1 LHNDV
6 AGGIGTIGATVSLN
20 GNLEDIPLLDILQ
33 IIAFSQKTGYLTV
46 QASGG
51 EAALVFRDGL
61 VVSATTPDSLPE
73 DPRVA
78 QLSEEKRAALIRQ
91 RVEVALEQ
99 LIRLREGAFSFHL
112 TAEPPAA
119 VGSHD
124 ISSLTL
130 SEGIKPEELL
140 LELAR
145 SMDEDRRDSVALV
158 ESGFAEP
165 LGESGEAVSTEAETV
180 ETALPEERHPGFDS
194 APETV
199 TDPLASEHH
208 RIVLLLEDEDDLRE
222 SLAQRLIDSDYQV
235 VEAGQPSAAVKKAKG
250 LGDVGLPFT
259 LVADRGMPTSDGS
272 SFNGGLEVV
281 ERLQKAGLHPPV
293 LLMTDRMTRT
303 LYARAKRVGVS
314 RWVFKPV
321 LSRLDPAQFDADLR
335 VFGDRL
341 LEILPKLEEVAEA
354 APPARPSPFVP
365 LPRNVESWDEVT
377 TLRRWLDE
385 LSHPQDAHQVSLLV
399 MKAARDFFERGVL
412 FVVKDGELRGLGGF
426 GPDGDE
432 VGLTARDLALPLA
445 PPSVFEQVVADSRPY
460 QGPLSKADWSRLG
473 ATLGR
478 ARSEVVALL
487 PLVAQRETIAVL
499 LGDNPTTGAAF
510 RRLETLEV
518 FISQA
523 GVALENASFR
533 RRRRPEAG
541 PEARAPLT

>member
-1 LHNDV
+1 L
-6 AGGIGTIGATVSLN
+6 SLN

-73 DPRVA
+73 DPRQA
-78 QLSEEKRAALIRQ
+78 ELSEQKRGTLIRQ

-99 LIRLREGAFSFHL
+99 LIRLREGAFCFHL
-112 TAEPPAA
+112 TAEPPLK

-130 SEGIKPEELL
+130 SQGIKPEELL

-158 ESGFAEP
+158 ESGLAEP
-165 LGESGEAVSTEAETV
+165 LEEPGEAGTAEV
-180 ETALPEERHPGFDS
+180 EGAGPALPEERSPALDS
-194 APETV
+194 PPVAVP
-199 TDPLASEHH
+199 DPPPSDRH
-208 RIVLLLEDEDDLRE
+208 RIVLLLVDEDDLRQ
-222 SLAQRLIDSDYQV
+222 SLAKRLIDSDYQV
-235 VEAGQPSAAVKKAKG
+235 VEAGQPSAAVRKARG
-250 LGDVGLPFT
+250 LGDLGLPFT
-259 LVADRGMPTSDGS
+259 LIADRGMPASDGS

-281 ERLQKAGLHPPV
+281 ELLQKAGLHPPV

-303 LYARAKRVGVS
+303 LHARARRVGVS
-314 RWVFKPV
+314 RWLFKPV
-321 LSRLDPAQFDADLR
+321 LSRLDPAQFEADLR

-341 LEILPKLEEVAEA
+341 LEILPSLEDAAEA
-354 APPARPSPFVP
+354 PPSTRPSPFIP
-365 LPRNVESWDEVT
+365 LPRSVESWDEVT

-385 LSHPQDAHQVSLLV
+385 LSRPQDAHQVSLLV

-412 FVVKDGELRGLGGF
+412 FVVKDEELRGLGGF

-445 PPSVFEQVVADSRPY
+445 PPSVFEQVVAGSRPY
-460 QGPLSKADWSRLG
+460 QGPLSKADWARLG

-478 ARSEVVALL
+478 AHSEVVALL

-541 PEARAPLT
+541 PEARAPLP

>member
-1 LHNDV
+1 M
-6 AGGIGTIGATVSLN
+6 SLN

-61 VVSATTPDSLPE
+61 VVSATTPDSLPR

-78 QLSEEKRAALIRQ
+78 QLTEEKRGALIRQ

-99 LIRLREGAFSFHL
+99 LIRLREGAFCFTL
-112 TAEPPAA
+112 TAEPPAT

-124 ISSLTL
+124 ISSLIL
-130 SEGIKPEELL
+130 GRGIKPEELL
-140 LELAR
+140 LELTR

-165 LGESGEAVSTEAETV
+165 LEEPGETGSAEAEAVGPA
-180 ETALPEERHPGFDS
+180 PREERPLDPP
-194 APETV
+194 PETV
-199 TDPLASEHH
+199 TDPPAADDH

-235 VEAGQPSAAVKKAKG
+235 VEAGQPSAAVRKAKG

-259 LVADRGMPTSDGS
+259 LVADRGMPASDGS

-281 ERLQKAGLHPPV
+281 ERLHKAGLHPPV

-303 LYARAKRVGVS
+303 LYARARRVGVS

-321 LSRLDPAQFDADLR
+321 LSRLDPAQFEADLR

-341 LEILPKLEEVAEA
+341 LEILPRLQEGVEA
-354 APPARPSPFVP
+354 APPSRPSSFVP

-377 TLRRWLDE
+377 TLRRWLEE
-385 LSHPQDAHQVSLLV
+385 LSRPQDAHQVSLLV
-399 MKAARDFFERGVL
+399 IKAARDFFERAVL

-426 GPDGDE
+426 GPDADE
-432 VGLTARDLALPLA
+432 VGLKARDLAIPLA
-445 PPSVFEQVVADSRPY
+445 EPSAFEEVVASTRPY
-460 QGPLSKADWSRLG
+460 RGPLSKNDWGRLG
-473 ATLGR
+473 SILGR
-478 ARSEVVALL
+478 VRSPAVALL

-499 LGDNPTTGAAF
+499 LGDNPTTGADF

-518 FISQA
+518 FINQA
-523 GVALENASFR
+523 GLTLENASFR
-533 RRRRPEAG
+533 RRTRPETGA
-541 PEARAPLT
+541 EARAPLP

>member
-1 LHNDV
+1 
-6 AGGIGTIGATVSLN
+6 VSLN

-46 QASGG
+46 QTSGG

-61 VVSATTPDSLPE
+61 VVSATTPDSLPA

-78 QLSEEKRAALIRQ
+78 QLSEEKRGALIRQ

-99 LIRLREGAFSFHL
+99 LIRLREGAFCFHL

-130 SEGIKPEELL
+130 GRGIKPEELL
-140 LELAR
+140 LELTR

-165 LGESGEAVSTEAETV
+165 LEEPGQTSSAEAETV
-180 ETALPEERHPGFDS
+180 GPALPEEQPSPLDS
-194 APETV
+194 ASETA
-199 TDPLASEHH
+199 TDPPPSEDH

-222 SLAQRLIDSDYQV
+222 SLAQRLIESDYQV
-235 VEAGQPSAAVKKAKG
+235 VEADQPSAAVKKAKG
-250 LGDVGLPFT
+250 LRDVGLPFT
-259 LVADRGMPTSDGS
+259 LVADRGMPASDGS

-321 LSRLDPAQFDADLR
+321 LSRLDPAQFEADLR

-341 LEILPKLEEVAEA
+341 LEILPGLQEVAEA
-354 APPARPSPFVP
+354 APPGRPSPFIR

-377 TLRRWLDE
+377 TLRLWLEE
-385 LSHPQDAHQVSLLV
+385 LSRPQDAHQVSLLV
-399 MKAARDFFERGVL
+399 LKAARDFFERAVL

-432 VGLTARDLALPLA
+432 IGLKARDLAIPLA
-445 PPSVFEQVVADSRPY
+445 EPSAFEEVVAATRPY
-460 QGPLSKADWSRLG
+460 RGPLSKNDWARLG
-473 ATLGR
+473 STLGR
-478 ARSEVVALL
+478 VRSEVVALL
-487 PLVAQRETIAVL
+487 PLVAQREAIAVL
-499 LGDNPTTGAAF
+499 LGDNPTTGADF
-510 RRLETLEV
+510 RRLESLEV

-523 GVALENASFR
+523 GVALENAAFR
-533 RRRRPEAG
+533 RRHGPESGA
-541 PEARAPLT
+541 EARAPLS